1 MSYLNQQSLKPKRFS
16 LANIQ
21 HFESFLLLVFFVL
34 GLLGILNHAMW
45 RDELN
50 GWLIARD
57 SASLTDFWN
66 NIRYEGHPILWYAC
80 LYLLNQITPNAIA
93 MQLFHLLLATMG
105 MGLFIYFSPF
115 SRLQKLLFTLGYL
128 PIYEYLL
135 ISRNYAI
142 GVLFLFAFCTFFKSR
157 EKSYF
162 TLAIILA
169 LLANTNAYCLLITVA
184 LIMALVIE
192 YIVTKYINL
201 DINLDINLEITLN
214 ASLQNSLC
222 SLLIVILG
230 IGLSVILLMPPGD
243 STLQGGADQWFLQW
257 DFHRFNQALTRIWN
271 SYILVLVPGDS
282 KPPDVF
288 LFALISLG
296 ILTFVTTIFLEYP
309 IVLCFYLIGTGG
321 IILFTYLK
329 FLGSAR
335 HYGHLYLIL
344 ITTFW
349 LSQYYT
355 PSNLLTQ
362 FIFKIPESFIAVF
375 SRIRGNKILER
386 FTVQDCNT
394 PHSRDYRYIP
404 IINRWLNWTK
414 KNKITFLMII
424 LYAQLAA
431 GIVSFSR
438 DIFLP
443 YSASREVAQYIQ
455 AKGWQDRFIIGSE
468 DFAISPIS
476 GYLERKIYYPESQK
490 EGSFV
495 LFNQQRKIV
504 NDQEILDQ
512 LQKLIQQNPK
522 PLLLIL
528 NRKLDASPSGLTI
541 EPIKEFT
548 RSFIGNETYYLYEI
562 K

>member
-1 MSYLNQQSLKPKRFS
+1 MSYLDQKSLKPKRFS
-16 LANIQ
+16 LANVQ
-21 HFESFLLLVFFVL
+21 HFESFLLLAFFIL

-57 SASLTDFWN
+57 SPSLTDFWN

-80 LYLLNQITPNAIA
+80 LYLLNQITRNAIT

-142 GVLFLFAFCTFFKSR
+142 GVLFLFAFCTLFKSR
-157 EKSYF
+157 EKSYLG
-162 TLAIILA
+162 LAIILA
-169 LLANTNAYCLLITVA
+169 LLANSNAYCLLITVA
-184 LIMALVIE
+184 LTITLVVE
-192 YIVTKYINL
+192 YIASKYI
-201 DINLDINLEITLN
+201 DLEIKIN
-214 ASLQNSLC
+214 ASLQNALF
-222 SLLIVILG
+222 SLLIVLLG
-230 IGLSVILLMPPGD
+230 ISLSVILLMPPTD

-288 LFALISLG
+288 LFAIISLG
-296 ILTFVTTIFLEYP
+296 ILAFVITIFLEYP
-309 IVLCFYLIGTGG
+309 IILGFYLMGTGG
-321 IILFTYLK
+321 IVLFTYLK

-344 ITTFW
+344 ITAFW
-349 LSQYYT
+349 LTRYYS
-355 PSNLLTQ
+355 PSNILTQ
-362 FIFKIPESFIAVF
+362 YIFKIPE
-375 SRIRGNKILER
+375 K
-386 FTVQDCNT
+386 FTL
-394 PHSRDYRYIP
+394 
-404 IINRWLNWTK
+404 IITRWLNWTK
-414 KNKITFLMII
+414 KYKLTFLMII

-438 DIFLP
+438 DVFLP
-443 YSASREVAQYIQ
+443 YSASRETAQYIK
-455 AKGWQDRFIIGSE
+455 AKDWKDRFIVGSE
-468 DFAISPIS
+468 DFTIAPIS
-476 GYLERKIYYPESQK
+476 GYLQRKIYYPESQA

-512 LQKLIQQNPK
+512 LQKLIHQNAK

-548 RSFIGNETYYLYEI
+548 HSFIGNETYYLYEI

>member
-1 MSYLNQQSLKPKRFS
+1 MSYLNQQSLKPKGFS
-16 LANIQ
+16 LANIK
-21 HFESFLLLVFFVL
+21 HFESFLLLIFFIL

-57 SASLTDFWN
+57 SPSLTDFWN

-80 LYLLNQITPNAIA
+80 LYLLNQITRNAIA

-142 GVLFLFAFCTFFKSR
+142 GVLFLFAFCTLFKSR
-157 EKSYF
+157 EKNYLG
-162 TLAIILA
+162 LAIILA
-169 LLANTNAYCLLITVA
+169 LLANSNAYCLLITVA
-184 LIMALVIE
+184 LTITLIFE
-192 YIVTKYINL
+192 YIVSKYINL
-201 DINLDINLEITLN
+201 EIKIN
-214 ASLQNSLC
+214 ASLQNALL
-222 SLLIVILG
+222 SLLIVLLG
-230 IGLSVILLMPPGD
+230 ISLSVILLMPPTD

-288 LFALISLG
+288 LFAIISLG
-296 ILTFVTTIFLEYP
+296 ILAFVITIFLEYP
-309 IVLCFYLIGTGG
+309 IVLGFYLMGTGG
-321 IILFTYLK
+321 IVLFTYLK

-344 ITTFW
+344 IAAFW
-349 LSQYYT
+349 LSQYYS
-355 PSNLLTQ
+355 PSNILTQ
-362 FIFKIPESFIAVF
+362 FIFKIPE
-375 SRIRGNKILER
+375 K
-386 FTVQDCNT
+386 FT
-394 PHSRDYRYIP
+394 P
-404 IINRWLNWTK
+404 IITRWLNWTK
-414 KNKITFLMII
+414 KYKVTFLMMI

-438 DIFLP
+438 DVFLP
-443 YSASREVAQYIQ
+443 YSASRETAQYIK
-455 AKGWQDRFIIGSE
+455 AKGWQDRFIVGSE

-512 LQKLIQQNPK
+512 LQKLIHQNPK

-528 NRKLDASPSGLTI
+528 NHKLDASSSGLTI
-541 EPIKEFT
+541 EPLKEFT
-548 RSFIGNETYYLYEI
+548 HSFIGNETYYLYEI

>member
-1 MSYLNQQSLKPKRFS
+1 MSYFNQQSLKPKRFS

-21 HFESFLLLVFFVL
+21 HFESFLLLIFFIL
-34 GLLGILNHAMW
+34 GFLGILNHAMW

-57 SASLTDFWN
+57 SPSLTDFWN

-80 LYLLNQITPNAIA
+80 LYLLNQITRNAIA

-105 MGLFIYFSPF
+105 IGLFIYFSPF

-157 EKSYF
+157 EKSYLGL
-162 TLAIILA
+162 TIILA

-184 LIMALVIE
+184 LTITLVIE
-192 YIVTKYINL
+192 YIASKYINL
-201 DINLDINLEITLN
+201 EIKIN
-214 ASLQNSLC
+214 ASLQNALF
-222 SLLIVILG
+222 SLLIVLLG
-230 IGLSVILLMPPGD
+230 ISLSVILLMPPTD

-288 LFALISLG
+288 LFAVISLG
-296 ILTFVTTIFLEYP
+296 ILAFVITIFLEYP
-309 IVLCFYLIGTGG
+309 IVLGFYLIGTGG
-321 IILFTYLK
+321 IVLFTYLK

-344 ITTFW
+344 ITAFW
-349 LSQYYT
+349 LTQYYS

-362 FIFKIPESFIAVF
+362 FIFKIPE
-375 SRIRGNKILER
+375 K
-386 FTVQDCNT
+386 FTLSIT
-394 PHSRDYRYIP
+394 
-404 IINRWLNWTK
+404 RWLNWTK
-414 KNKITFLMII
+414 KYKVTFLMII

-443 YSASREVAQYIQ
+443 YSASRETAQYIQ

-468 DFAISPIS
+468 DFTIAPIS
-476 GYLERKIYYPESQK
+476 GYLQRKIYYPESQK
-490 EGSFV
+490 KGSFV

-504 NDQEILDQ
+504 NDQEISSQ
-512 LQKLIQQNPK
+512 LQTLIQQNPK

-528 NRKLDASPSGLTI
+528 NHKLDASPSGLVI
-541 EPIKEFT
+541 EPLKEFT

>member
-1 MSYLNQQSLKPKRFS
+1 MSYLDQKSLKPKQFS
-16 LANIQ
+16 LANVQ
-21 HFESFLLLVFFVL
+21 HFKSFLLLVFLIL

-80 LYLLNQITPNAIA
+80 LYLLNQITQNAIA

-162 TLAIILA
+162 ALAIMLA
-169 LLANTNAYCLLITVA
+169 LLANTNAYCLLITLA
-184 LIMALVIE
+184 LTITLVIE

-201 DINLDINLEITLN
+201 EVTLN
-214 ASLQNSLC
+214 ASLQNVLC
-222 SLLIVILG
+222 SLLIVLLG
-230 IGLSVILLMPPGD
+230 ISLSVILLMPPGD

-288 LFALISLG
+288 LFAIISVG
-296 ILTFVTTIFLEYP
+296 ILAFVITIFLEYP
-309 IVLCFYLIGTGG
+309 IVLGFYLMGTGG

-344 ITTFW
+344 ITAFW
-349 LSQYYT
+349 LSQYYS

-362 FIFKIPESFIAVF
+362 FIFKIPENF
-375 SRIRGNKILER
+375 
-386 FTVQDCNT
+386 
-394 PHSRDYRYIP
+394 IP
-404 IINRWLNWTK
+404 IITRWLNWTK
-414 KNKITFLMII
+414 KYKVTFLMII

-438 DIFLP
+438 DVFLP
-443 YSASREVAQYIQ
+443 YSASRETAQYIK
-455 AKGWQDRFIIGSE
+455 AKGWRDRFIIGSE

-476 GYLERKIYYPESQK
+476 GYLQKKIYYPESKK

-495 LFNQQRKIV
+495 LFNQHRKIV

-512 LQKLIQQNPK
+512 VQNLIDQNPK

>member
-1 MSYLNQQSLKPKRFS
+1 MSYLDQKPLKPKQFS
-16 LANIQ
+16 FETIK
-21 HFESFLLLVFFVL
+21 HFESLLLLVFFAL

-57 SASLTDFWN
+57 STSLGEFWN

-80 LYLLNQITPNAIA
+80 LYLLNQITQNAIA
-93 MQLFHLLLATMG
+93 MQLFHLLLASIG

-142 GVLFLFAFCTFFKSR
+142 GVLFLFAFCTLFQTR
-157 EKSYF
+157 QKSYLW
-162 TLAIILA
+162 LALILA
-169 LLANTNAYCLLITVA
+169 FLANTNAYCLLITIA
-184 LIMALVIE
+184 LTITLIFE
-192 YIVTKYINL
+192 YISSKYL
-201 DINLDINLEITLN
+201 DLKIN
-214 ASLQNSLC
+214 ASLQNALS
-222 SLLIVILG
+222 SLLIVTVG
-230 IGLSVILLMPPGD
+230 ISISLLLLIPPGD

-282 KPPDVF
+282 KPLDVF
-288 LFALISLG
+288 LFAIISLG
-296 ILTFVTTIFLEYP
+296 ILSFTITIFLEYP
-309 IVLCFYLIGTGG
+309 IVLCSYLIGTGG
-321 IILFTYLK
+321 IVLFTYLK

-344 ITTFW
+344 ITAFW
-349 LSQYYT
+349 LTKFYS
-355 PSNLLTQ
+355 PSTLLTQ
-362 FIFKIPESFIAVF
+362 FIIKINSKTTSI
-375 SRIRGNKILER
+375 
-386 FTVQDCNT
+386 FT
-394 PHSRDYRYIP
+394 
-404 IINRWLNWTK
+404 RWLSWTK
-414 KNKITFLMII
+414 KYKTTFIMII

-443 YSASREVAQYIQ
+443 YSASRETARYIQ
-455 AKGWQDRFIIGSE
+455 ENYLNDYLIIGSE

-476 GYLERKIYYPESQK
+476 GYLQKKIYYPETQQQ
-490 EGSFV
+490 GSFV

-504 NDQEILDQ
+504 NDQEILVQ
-512 LQKLIQQNPK
+512 VEKLIEQNQK
-522 PLLLIL
+522 PVLLIL
-528 NRKLDASPSGLTI
+528 NHPLNVSQSGLTI
-541 EPIKEFT
+541 KKIREFT
-548 RSFIGNETYYLYEI
+548 HSFIGNEVYYLYQITTEN
-562 K
+562 KR

>member
-1 MSYLNQQSLKPKRFS
+1 
-16 LANIQ
+16 
-21 HFESFLLLVFFVL
+21 
-34 GLLGILNHAMW
+34 
-45 RDELN
+45 
-50 GWLIARD
+50 
-57 SASLTDFWN
+57 
-66 NIRYEGHPILWYAC
+66 
-80 LYLLNQITPNAIA
+80 
-93 MQLFHLLLATMG
+93 
-105 MGLFIYFSPF
+105 
-115 SRLQKLLFTLGYL
+115 
-128 PIYEYLL
+128 
-135 ISRNYAI
+135 
-142 GVLFLFAFCTFFKSR
+142 
-157 EKSYF
+157 
-162 TLAIILA
+162 
-169 LLANTNAYCLLITVA
+169 
-184 LIMALVIE
+184 
-192 YIVTKYINL
+192 
-201 DINLDINLEITLN
+201 
-214 ASLQNSLC
+214 
-222 SLLIVILG
+222 
-230 IGLSVILLMPPGD
+230 MPPGD

-282 KPPDVF
+282 KPLDVF

-309 IVLCFYLIGTGG
+309 IVLCFYLIGMGG

-355 PSNLLTQ
+355 LSNLLTQ
-362 FIFKIPESFIAVF
+362 FIFKIPESFIPM
-375 SRIRGNKILER
+375 I
-386 FTVQDCNT
+386 T
-394 PHSRDYRYIP
+394 
-404 IINRWLNWTK
+404 RWLNWTK

-455 AKGWQDRFIIGSE
+455 AKGWKDRFIIGSE
-468 DFAISPIS
+468 DFTIAPIS

-504 NDQEILDQ
+504 NDQEILGQ
-512 LQKLIQQNPK
+512 LQTLIHQNPK

-548 RSFIGNETYYLYEI
+548 HSFIGNEIYYLYEI

>member
-1 MSYLNQQSLKPKRFS
+1 MSYLNQQSLKAKGFS

-21 HFESFLLLVFFVL
+21 HFESFLLLIFFIL

-57 SASLTDFWN
+57 SPSLTDFWN

-80 LYLLNQITPNAIA
+80 LYLLNQITRNAIA

-115 SRLQKLLFTLGYL
+115 SRLQKFLFTLGYL

-157 EKSYF
+157 EKSYLGL
-162 TLAIILA
+162 TIILA

-184 LIMALVIE
+184 LTITLVIE
-192 YIVTKYINL
+192 YIASKYINL
-201 DINLDINLEITLN
+201 EIKIN
-214 ASLQNSLC
+214 ASLQNALF
-222 SLLIVILG
+222 SLLIVLLG
-230 IGLSVILLMPPGD
+230 ISLSVILLMPPTD

-288 LFALISLG
+288 LFAIISLG
-296 ILTFVTTIFLEYP
+296 ILAFVITIFLEYP
-309 IVLCFYLIGTGG
+309 IVLGFYLIGTGG
-321 IILFTYLK
+321 IVLFTYLK

-344 ITTFW
+344 ITAFW
-349 LSQYYT
+349 LTQYYL

-362 FIFKIPESFIAVF
+362 LIFKIPE
-375 SRIRGNKILER
+375 K
-386 FTVQDCNT
+386 FTL
-394 PHSRDYRYIP
+394 
-404 IINRWLNWTK
+404 IITRWLNWTK
-414 KNKITFLMII
+414 KYKVTFLMII

-443 YSASREVAQYIQ
+443 YSASRETAQYIQ

-468 DFAISPIS
+468 DFTIAPIS
-476 GYLERKIYYPESQK
+476 GYLQRKIYYPESQK
-490 EGSFV
+490 KGSFV

-504 NDQEILDQ
+504 NDQEISSQ
-512 LQKLIQQNPK
+512 LQTLIQQNPK

-528 NRKLDASPSGLTI
+528 NHKLDASPSCLVI
-541 EPIKEFT
+541 EPLKEFT

>member
-1 MSYLNQQSLKPKRFS
+1 MSYFNQQSLKPKRFS

-57 SASLTDFWN
+57 SPSLTDFWN

-80 LYLLNQITPNAIA
+80 LYLLNQITQNAIA

-157 EKSYF
+157 KKSYLG
-162 TLAIILA
+162 LAMILA
-169 LLANTNAYCLLITVA
+169 LLANTNAYCLLIIIA
-184 LIMALVIE
+184 LTITLIFE
-192 YIVTKYINL
+192 YIVSKYINL
-201 DINLDINLEITLN
+201 EIKIN
-214 ASLQNSLC
+214 ASLQNALF
-222 SLLIVILG
+222 SLLIVLLG
-230 IGLSVILLMPPGD
+230 ISLSVILLMPPTD

-296 ILTFVTTIFLEYP
+296 ILAFVTTIFLEYP
-309 IVLCFYLIGTGG
+309 IILCFYLMGTGG

-344 ITTFW
+344 ITAFW
-349 LSQYYT
+349 LSQYYS
-355 PSNLLTQ
+355 PSHILTQ
-362 FIFKIPESFIAVF
+362 FIFKIPENF
-375 SRIRGNKILER
+375 
-386 FTVQDCNT
+386 
-394 PHSRDYRYIP
+394 IP
-404 IINRWLNWTK
+404 IITRWLNWTK
-414 KNKITFLMII
+414 KYKVTFLMII

-431 GIVSFSR
+431 GIVSFCR

-443 YSASREVAQYIQ
+443 YSASRETAQYIQ

-476 GYLERKIYYPESQK
+476 GYLQKKIYYPESEKQ
-490 EGSFV
+490 GSFV

-512 LQKLIQQNPK
+512 VQKLIDQNPK

-528 NRKLDASPSGLTI
+528 NRKLDAASSGLTV
-541 EPIKEFT
+541 EPLKEFT

>member
-21 HFESFLLLVFFVL
+21 HFESFLLLVFFIL

-142 GVLFLFAFCTFFKSR
+142 GVLFLFAFCTYFKSR
-157 EKSYF
+157 ENSYF
-162 TLAIILA
+162 VLAIILA
-169 LLANTNAYCLLITVA
+169 LLANSNAYCLLITVA
-184 LIMALVIE
+184 LTTTLVVE
-192 YIVTKYINL
+192 YIASKYI
-201 DINLDINLEITLN
+201 DLEIKIN
-214 ASLQNSLC
+214 ASLQNALF
-222 SLLIVILG
+222 SLLIVLLG
-230 IGLSVILLMPPGD
+230 ISLSVILLMPPTD

-288 LFALISLG
+288 LFAIISLG
-296 ILTFVTTIFLEYP
+296 ILAFVITTFLEYP
-309 IVLCFYLIGTGG
+309 IVLGFYLMGTGG
-321 IILFTYLK
+321 IVLFTYLK

-344 ITTFW
+344 ITAFW
-349 LSQYYT
+349 LTRYYS
-355 PSNLLTQ
+355 PSNILTQ
-362 FIFKIPESFIAVF
+362 YIFKIPENFIPM
-375 SRIRGNKILER
+375 I
-386 FTVQDCNT
+386 T
-394 PHSRDYRYIP
+394 
-404 IINRWLNWTK
+404 RWLNWTK
-414 KNKITFLMII
+414 KYKITFLMII

-438 DIFLP
+438 DVFLP

-468 DFAISPIS
+468 DFTIAPIS

-504 NDQEILDQ
+504 NDQEILSQ

>member
-1 MSYLNQQSLKPKRFS
+1 MSYLNQKSLKPKRFS
-16 LANIQ
+16 LANVQ
-21 HFESFLLLVFFVL
+21 HFESFLLLAFFIL

-57 SASLTDFWN
+57 SSSLTDFWN

-80 LYLLNQITPNAIA
+80 LYLLNQITRNAIA
-93 MQLFHLLLATMG
+93 MQIFHLLLATMG

-115 SRLQKLLFTLGYL
+115 NRLQKLLFTLGYL

-142 GVLFLFAFCTFFKSR
+142 GVLFLFAFCTYFKSR
-157 EKSYF
+157 EKSYLG
-162 TLAIILA
+162 LAIILA
-169 LLANTNAYCLLITVA
+169 LLANSNAYCLLIAVA
-184 LIMALVIE
+184 LTITLVVE
-192 YIVTKYINL
+192 YIASKYINL
-201 DINLDINLEITLN
+201 EIKIN
-214 ASLQNSLC
+214 ASLQNTLL
-222 SLLIVILG
+222 SLLIVLLG
-230 IGLSVILLMPPGD
+230 ISLSVILLMPPTD

-288 LFALISLG
+288 LFAIISLG
-296 ILTFVTTIFLEYP
+296 ILAFLITIFLEYP
-309 IVLCFYLIGTGG
+309 IILGFYLMGTGG
-321 IILFTYLK
+321 IVLFTYLK

-335 HYGHLYLIL
+335 HYGHLYFIL
-344 ITTFW
+344 IIAFW
-349 LSQYYT
+349 LTRYYS
-355 PSNLLTQ
+355 PSNILTQ
-362 FIFKIPESFIAVF
+362 FIFKIPE
-375 SRIRGNKILER
+375 K
-386 FTVQDCNT
+386 FTL
-394 PHSRDYRYIP
+394 
-404 IINRWLNWTK
+404 IITRWLNWTK
-414 KNKITFLMII
+414 KYKITFLMII

-438 DIFLP
+438 DVFLP
-443 YSASREVAQYIQ
+443 YSASRETAQYIKD
-455 AKGWQDRFIIGSE
+455 KGWQDRFIVGSE
-468 DFAISPIS
+468 DFTISPIS
-476 GYLERKIYYPESQK
+476 GYLERKIYYPESQA

-512 LQKLIQQNPK
+512 LQKLIHQNPK

-528 NRKLDASPSGLTI
+528 NHKLDASSSGLTI
-541 EPIKEFT
+541 EPLKEFT
-548 RSFIGNETYYLYEI
+548 HSFIGNETYYLYEI

>member
-1 MSYLNQQSLKPKRFS
+1 MSYLNTKSPKPKQLSF
-16 LANIQ
+16 ANIK
-21 HFESFLLLVFFVL
+21 HFESFLLLVFFIL

-50 GWLIARD
+50 GWLIAKD
-57 SASLTDFWN
+57 SPSLSEFWN

-93 MQLFHLLLATMG
+93 MQFFHLLLATMG

-115 SRLQKLLFTLGYL
+115 TRLQKLLFTFGYL

-184 LIMALVIE
+184 LTITLIFE
-192 YIVTKYINL
+192 YIVSKYINL
-201 DINLDINLEITLN
+201 EIKIN
-214 ASLQNSLC
+214 ASLQNALC
-222 SLLIVILG
+222 SLLIVLLG
-230 IGLSVILLMPPGD
+230 ISLSVILLMPPGD

-288 LFALISLG
+288 LFAMISLG
-296 ILTFVTTIFLEYP
+296 ILAFVITIFLEYP
-309 IVLCFYLIGTGG
+309 IVLCFYLLGTGG
-321 IILFTYLK
+321 IVLFTYLK

-344 ITTFW
+344 MTAFW
-349 LSQYYT
+349 LTQYY
-355 PSNLLTQ
+355 SSSHLLTQ
-362 FIFKIPESFIAVF
+362 YIFKISENFIPM
-375 SRIRGNKILER
+375 I
-386 FTVQDCNT
+386 T
-394 PHSRDYRYIP
+394 
-404 IINRWLNWTK
+404 RWLNWTK
-414 KNKITFLMII
+414 KYKITFLMII

-468 DFAISPIS
+468 DFTIAPIS

-504 NDQEILDQ
+504 NDQEILGQ

>member
-21 HFESFLLLVFFVL
+21 HFENFLLLVFFIL

-57 SASLTDFWN
+57 SPSLTDFWN

-80 LYLLNQITPNAIA
+80 LYLLNQITQNAIA

-157 EKSYF
+157 ENSYF
-162 TLAIILA
+162 VLAIILA

-184 LIMALVIE
+184 LTITLIFE
-192 YIVTKYINL
+192 YIVSKYINL
-201 DINLDINLEITLN
+201 EIKIN
-214 ASLQNSLC
+214 ASLQNALL
-222 SLLIVILG
+222 SLLIVLLG
-230 IGLSVILLMPPGD
+230 ISLSVILLMPPTD

-288 LFALISLG
+288 LFAVISVG
-296 ILTFVTTIFLEYP
+296 ILAFVITIFLEYP
-309 IVLCFYLIGTGG
+309 IVLSFYLMGTGG
-321 IILFTYLK
+321 IVLFTYLK

-362 FIFKIPESFIAVF
+362 FIFKIPENF
-375 SRIRGNKILER
+375 SPMI
-386 FTVQDCNT
+386 T
-394 PHSRDYRYIP
+394 
-404 IINRWLNWTK
+404 RWLNWTK
-414 KNKITFLMII
+414 KYKITFLMII

-443 YSASREVAQYIQ
+443 YSASRDTSQYIK

-468 DFAISPIS
+468 DFTIAPIS

-495 LFNQQRKIV
+495 LFNQHRTIV
-504 NDQEILDQ
+504 NDQEILGQ

>member
-1 MSYLNQQSLKPKRFS
+1 MSYLNQQSLKAKGFS
-16 LANIQ
+16 LANIK
-21 HFESFLLLVFFVL
+21 HFESFLLLIFFIL

-57 SASLTDFWN
+57 SPSLTDFWN

-80 LYLLNQITPNAIA
+80 LYLLNQITQNAIA

-105 MGLFIYFSPF
+105 MALFIYFSPF

-169 LLANTNAYCLLITVA
+169 LLANTNAYCLLITLA
-184 LIMALVIE
+184 LMITLIFE

-201 DINLDINLEITLN
+201 EVTLN
-214 ASLQNSLC
+214 ASLQNALS
-222 SLLIVILG
+222 SLLIVFLG

-309 IVLCFYLIGTGG
+309 IILCFYLIGTGG

-344 ITTFW
+344 ITAFW
-349 LSQYYT
+349 LTRYYSS
-355 PSNLLTQ
+355 SNLLTQ
-362 FIFKIPESFIAVF
+362 FIFKIPEKFALSI
-375 SRIRGNKILER
+375 
-386 FTVQDCNT
+386 T
-394 PHSRDYRYIP
+394 
-404 IINRWLNWTK
+404 RWLSWTK
-414 KNKITFLMII
+414 KYKVTFLMMI

-438 DIFLP
+438 DVFLP
-443 YSASREVAQYIQ
+443 YSASRETAQYIK
-455 AKGWQDRFIIGSE
+455 AKGWQNRFIVGSE

-512 LQKLIQQNPK
+512 LQTLIHQNPK

-528 NRKLDASPSGLTI
+528 NRKLDTSPSGLTI

-548 RSFIGNETYYLYEI
+548 HSFIGNETYYLYEI